1 MGVFGFVLMP
11 STTERTDEQVL
22 RDLLQLTEKKIPE
35 TLKNQD
41 LITTIRSIIDE
52 LESQGVDFSSSETSK
67 ETRMLAYDT
76 ATRFKDPKYIHHRS
90 FFLTYVAQGKITP
103 AHFPLYL
110 NFFKSRGCDPTVEA
124 AAFEK
129 ACGIG
134 VTYTQEEIDAEVNRI
149 LDTKKDALEKSGWAF
164 GYGPALGQIKK
175 TLQFADSAA
184 VVNALDA
191 ELTRRIGPRPS
202 AEEVKN
208 AAKQKAKD
216 NKKGGKNKKA
226 KKPEAEKS
234 ATTYET
240 LPDTVQFPAPEEN
253 VQRTPEL
260 LAEHLKATGGK
271 IRTRFPPE
279 PNGYLHIGHAKSMN
293 LNFGYAKKNSGV
305 CYLRFDDT
313 NPVKEKTEYI
323 DSIIRSMKWLGHE
336 PWKITYSSDY
346 FQELY
351 DLAVE
356 LIKRGKAF
364 VCHQTGEEMAR
375 DRRAK
380 VESPWRN
387 RSVEEN
393 LRLFEEMRQG
403 RWAEGKACL
412 RMKADMQADN
422 PNLRDLV
429 AYRVIFAP
437 HPHVGDKWCVY
448 PTYDFTHC
456 IVDSLENITHSLCT
470 IEFENR
476 KASYYW
482 LLHALDMYCPPQI
495 EFSRLN
501 VSGYV
506 MSKRKLTLLVE
517 EGIVRGWDDPRLPTI
532 EGLRRRGYT
541 PAGINDLCERVGIT
555 RASNLISHG
564 LLEECVRMDLDKK
577 APRAMAVL
585 HPLKVTITNFKEE
598 GKTVSVPDF
607 PADPESTTH
616 EVPFCKVIYIER
628 EDFAEEHSKDFYRL
642 TPSQNVGLKYISE
655 GNIAC
660 KKVIKNASGEVV
672 EILAELVPKEK
683 VKSHIQWVSSPSS
696 IEKPKTITV
705 NMYDNL
711 FLVEDLSTVGNFL
724 DAINYDSLQVLTAY
738 VDPSLF
744 EIKGDH
750 VQFERLGYFYRDHDS
765 TKTRPIWNC
774 TVNLKQDKSKAK

>member
-1 MGVFGFVLMP
+1 MG
-11 STTERTDEQVL
+11 
-22 RDLLQLTEKKIPE
+22 
-35 TLKNQD
+35 
-41 LITTIRSIIDE
+41 
-52 LESQGVDFSSSETSK
+52 
-67 ETRMLAYDT
+67 
-76 ATRFKDPKYIHHRS
+76 
-90 FFLTYVAQGKITP
+90 
-103 AHFPLYL
+103 
-110 NFFKSRGCDPTVEA
+110 
-124 AAFEK
+124 
-129 ACGIG
+129 
-134 VTYTQEEIDAEVNRI
+134 I

-208 AAKQKAKD
+208 AAKQKAK
-216 NKKGGKNKKA
+216 KNKKA
-226 KKPEAEKS
+226 KNPEAEKS

-501 VSGYV
+501 VSGHV
-506 MSKRKLTLLVE
+506 MSKRKLTLLV
-517 EGIVRGWDDPRLPTI
+517 
-532 EGLRRRGYT
+532 
-541 PAGINDLCERVGIT
+541 
-555 RASNLISHG
+555 
-564 LLEECVRMDLDKK
+564 EECVRMDLDKK